1 MPTPALTLHTYAK
14 ADDFLARMQPLLEAR
29 EAAYGLML
37 GVAAAV
43 ASDPQRYGEHAPYFA
58 TVEDEAGEDKGGI
71 AAAAAMTPPY
81 GVILYSERPDPQ
93 PGLEAIAQDLIAH
106 NWPVFG
112 VNAREPLCAE
122 FAAIWARLTG
132 TRATAAMR
140 ERVFELRQVIHPSYS
155 PGRMRHA
162 TPDDLDLV
170 TEWTLAFAAEAL
182 SGVEQTNPEAT
193 RRNTARKIAE
203 QVLYLWDDGGPV
215 SLAGVARP
223 TAHGIS
229 IGPVYTPPERRGR
242 GYASSLV
249 AALSQCMLDEGRAFV
264 TLFTD
269 LANPTSN
276 HIYQAIGYRPV
287 CDYTLYRFE
296 PI

>member
-14 ADDFLARMQPLLEAR
+14 ADNFLARMQPLLEAQ
-29 EAAYGLML
+29 EAVYGLML
-37 GVAAAV
+37 GVAGAV
-43 ASDPQRYGEHAPYFA
+43 AADPQRYGEHAPYFA
-58 TVEDEAGEDKGGI
+58 TVEDGGVI

-93 PGLEAIAQDLIAH
+93 PGLDAIAHDLVEH
-106 NWPVFG
+106 GWFVFG
-112 VNAREPLCAE
+112 VNARVPLGAH
-122 FAAIWARLTG
+122 FAATWTRLLPA
-132 TRATAAMR
+132 RATVAVE
-140 ERVFELRQVIHPSYS
+140 ERLFELRQVIHPSYS

-162 TPDDLDLV
+162 TPDDLELV
-170 TEWTLAFAAEAL
+170 AQWNVDFVAEAL
-182 SGVEQTNPEAT
+182 AGIEARDLDGA
-193 RRNTARKIAE
+193 RRRAERGIAA
-203 QVLYLWDDGGPV
+203 QMIYLWDDGGPV
-215 SLAGVARP
+215 SLAGLSRP

-229 IGPVYTPPERRGR
+229 IGPVYTPPDRRGR

-249 AALSQCMLDEGRAFV
+249 AALSRRMLDDGRAFV

-276 HIYQAIGYRPV
+276 HIYQAIGYCPV
-287 CDYTLYRFE
+287 CDYTLYRFD